1 MVNVPLSQLTVAEIA
16 RELDLAIAQQQYL
29 DLLLAKAQ
37 GIPVY
42 FH

>member
-1 MVNVPLSQLTVAEIA
+1 MNTPLSQLTTAEIA